1 MKDLK
6 RSTVEWQSLLLMTD
20 GSVTTLLEVL
30 TGKPV
35 VVKTL
40 LQQVV
45 RADTERAAALDVE
58 EGDNINYRVVVLKN
72 DDDDRPLIYAES
84 YTPIARVQKEFRQ
97 DLMKADIP
105 IGRILTKR
113 RIESRREIT
122 RIGTTAN
129 DELSD
134 LFGVPH
140 NVPLLSRTYDIISHG
155 MVLIQITE
163 TFPCNEFCTNNC
175 GGSLIVDGR
184 ERDPNWRYYAGAT
197 HRSAYPQ
204 CRSSPLVTAFS

>member
-1 MKDLK
+1 MKDPNIPLSK
-6 RSTVEWQSLLLMTD
+6 WQRLLLMTD

-155 MVLIQITE
+155 MMLIQITE
-163 TFPCNEFCTNNC
+163 TFPCTSFAQTTVED
-175 GGSLIVDGR
+175 L
-184 ERDPNWRYYAGAT
+184 
-197 HRSAYPQ
+197 
-204 CRSSPLVTAFS
+204 

>member
-1 MKDLK
+1 MKDPNVPLSK
-6 RSTVEWQSLLLMTD
+6 AQRLLLMTD

-45 RADTERAAALDVE
+45 RADTERAAALGVE

-84 YTPIARVQKEFRQ
+84 YTPIARVQKEFRH

-105 IGRILTKR
+105 IGRILSQR
-113 RIESRREIT
+113 RIESRREI
-122 RIGTTAN
+122 RSVAAISN

-134 LFGVPH
+134 LFGVPD

-155 MVLIQITE
+155 MVLMRIIE
-163 TFPCNEFCTNNC
+163 TFPLTSF
-175 GGSLIVDGR
+175 
-184 ERDPNWRYYAGAT
+184 A
-197 HRSAYPQ
+197 Q
-204 CRSSPLVTAFS
+204 TAVEGP

>member
-1 MKDLK
+1 
-6 RSTVEWQSLLLMTD
+6 MTD

-84 YTPIARVQKEFRQ
+84 YTPIARVQKSS
-97 DLMKADIP
+97 D
-105 IGRILTKR
+105 
-113 RIESRREIT
+113 
-122 RIGTTAN
+122 TT
-129 DELSD
+129 S
-134 LFGVPH
+134 
-140 NVPLLSRTYDIISHG
+140 
-155 MVLIQITE
+155 
-163 TFPCNEFCTNNC
+163 
-175 GGSLIVDGR
+175 
-184 ERDPNWRYYAGAT
+184 
-197 HRSAYPQ
+197 
-204 CRSSPLVTAFS
+204 

>member
-1 MKDLK
+1 MKDLNVPLSK
-6 RSTVEWQSLLLMTD
+6 AQRLLLMTD

-72 DDDDRPLIYAES
+72 DDDRPLIYAES
-84 YTPIARVQKEFRQ
+84 YTPIARVQKEFRH

-105 IGRILTKR
+105 IGRILTQR
-113 RIESRREIT
+113 RIESRREI
-122 RIGTTAN
+122 RRVDTTSN

-140 NVPLLSRTYDIISHG
+140 NVLLLSRTYDIISHG
-155 MVLIQITE
+155 MVLMRITE
-163 TFPCNEFCTNNC
+163 TFPSTSFVKNAVE
-175 GGSLIVDGR
+175 G
-184 ERDPNWRYYAGAT
+184 P
-197 HRSAYPQ
+197 
-204 CRSSPLVTAFS
+204 

>member
-1 MKDLK
+1 MKDLNVPLSK
-6 RSTVEWQSLLLMTD
+6 AQRLLLMTD

-40 LQQVV
+40 LQRVV

-84 YTPIARVQKEFRQ
+84 YTPIARVQKEFRR

-105 IGRILTKR
+105 IGRILTQR
-113 RIESRREIT
+113 RIESRREI
-122 RIGTTAN
+122 RRVDTTSN

-155 MVLIQITE
+155 MVLMRITE
-163 TFPCNEFCTNNC
+163 TFPSTSFVKNLWKALDYRPPRARPKLKISGCVH
-175 GGSLIVDGR
+175 SP
-184 ERDPNWRYYAGAT
+184 ERL
-197 HRSAYPQ
+197 
-204 CRSSPLVTAFS
+204 SSTP

>member
-1 MKDLK
+1 MNHLNIPLSKA
-6 RSTVEWQSLLLMTD
+6 QQLLLMTD

-45 RADTERAAALDVE
+45 RADVERAAALDLE
-58 EGDNINYRVVVLKN
+58 EGDNINYRVVLLKN
-72 DDDDRPLIYAES
+72 DDDGRPLIYAES
-84 YTPIARVQKEFRQ
+84 YTPIARLQKEFKH

-105 IGRILTKR
+105 IGRIMAKR
-113 RIESRREIT
+113 RIESRREIRRVDT
-122 RIGTTAN
+122 ISN
-129 DELSD
+129 DEVSD

-155 MVLIQITE
+155 MVLIRITE
-163 TFPCNEFCTNNC
+163 TFPSTSFAQTA
-175 GGSLIVDGR
+175 V
-184 ERDPNWRYYAGAT
+184 
-197 HRSAYPQ
+197 Q
-204 CRSSPLVTAFS
+204 CP

>member
-1 MKDLK
+1 MKDPNVPLSK
-6 RSTVEWQSLLLMTD
+6 WQSLLLMTD

-72 DDDDRPLIYAES
+72 DDDDRPLIHAES
-84 YTPIARVQKEFRQ
+84 YTPIARVQKEFRH

-105 IGRILTKR
+105 IGRILTQR
-113 RIESRREIT
+113 RIESRREI
-122 RIGTTAN
+122 RRVGTISN

-140 NVPLLSRTYDIISHG
+140 NVPLLSRTYDIICHG

-163 TFPCNEFCTNNC
+163 TFPSTSFAQTTVED
-175 GGSLIVDGR
+175 L
-184 ERDPNWRYYAGAT
+184 
-197 HRSAYPQ
+197 
-204 CRSSPLVTAFS
+204 

>member
-1 MKDLK
+1 MEDLQVPLSNAQ
-6 RSTVEWQSLLLMTD
+6 RLLLMTD

-72 DDDDRPLIYAES
+72 DDNDRPLIYAES
-84 YTPIARVQKEFRQ
+84 YTPIARVQKEFRH

-113 RIESRREIT
+113 RIESRREI
-122 RIGTTAN
+122 RRVGTTSN
-129 DELSD
+129 DELSE

-140 NVPLLSRTYDIISHG
+140 NVPLLSRTYDIISNG

-163 TFPCNEFCTNNC
+163 TFPCTSFAQTTVEGPDYRRSKSAQT
-175 GGSLIVDGR
+175 R
-184 ERDPNWRYYAGAT
+184 EQ
-197 HRSAYPQ
+197 H
-204 CRSSPLVTAFS
+204 